1 MIETEALVVTA
12 SGRTAMVRPAPHS
25 PCGQCDPVH
34 GCRSMSLARLF
45 SRRDIVY
52 SVVNDVAAS
61 PGDKVIVAVHEKALL
76 LSAALLYV
84 FPLVSLLTGA
94 LLGRLFGEWASV
106 LLGVL
111 LFALALLFLRSG
123 LDRRLVA
130 HWMTPHIARRI
141 NPSIIVMERRSSCHS
156 KS

>member
-12 SGRTAMVRPAPHS
+12 SGRAAMVRPAPHS

-34 GCRSMSLARLF
+34 GCRSMSLARMF
-45 SRRDIVY
+45 TRRDITY
-52 SVVNDVAAS
+52 SVINDVSAR
-61 PGDKVIVAVHEKALL
+61 PGDQVIVAVHEKALL
-76 LSAALLYV
+76 LSAALLYA
-84 FPLVSLLTGA
+84 FPLFSLLTGA
-94 LLGRLFGEWASV
+94 LIGQLFGEWVSV

-111 LFALALLFLRSG
+111 LFALSLFFLRTG
-123 LDRRLVA
+123 LDRRLVV
-130 HWMTPHIARRI
+130 HWITPHITRRI